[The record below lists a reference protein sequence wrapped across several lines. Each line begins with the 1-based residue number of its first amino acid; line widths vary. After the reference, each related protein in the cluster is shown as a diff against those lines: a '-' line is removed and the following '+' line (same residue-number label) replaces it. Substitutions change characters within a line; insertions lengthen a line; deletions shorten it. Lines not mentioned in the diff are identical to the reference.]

1 VTEITRSP
9 RNLLK
14 PSKHDGPALR
24 RVRAAAIGAA
34 ESARPGTCGQTG
46 KEEIMSHKKAIVA
59 VVVALS
65 AIVLAGFV
73 SVSLTAQEPI
83 SYRPNDRANHHPL
96 HVNG

>member
-1 VTEITRSP
+1 
-9 RNLLK
+9 
-14 PSKHDGPALR
+14 
-24 RVRAAAIGAA
+24 
-34 ESARPGTCGQTG
+34 
-46 KEEIMSHKKAIVA
+46 MSHKKAIVA